1 MKLIFLKFLYQSCIL
16 SSFLP
21 NLSLIKKTQCYLRHL
36 RLLHPLLRVAGLS
49 ISPAS
54 CSVAL
59 QRLSRVRFFIISA
72 FIQFS
77 AAIFP
82 PPLSILGGGNN
93 TRSGFGKYCSGCSSL
108 FLSATGRFTFLWSA
122 AAMAFSFSPLGSR
135 KW

>member
-59 QRLSRVRFFIISA
+59 QRLSRHSSTNLASPSLYLA
-72 FIQFS
+72 FSHIWAPSPTSLRSFLYHQCLH
-77 AAIFP
+77 P
-82 PPLSILGGGNN
+82 ILG
-93 TRSGFGKYCSGCSSL
+93 SHLSS
-108 FLSATGRFTFLWSA
+108 TFVNPRRRQQHQIWVWKIL
-122 AAMAFSFSPLGSR
+122 
-135 KW
+135 